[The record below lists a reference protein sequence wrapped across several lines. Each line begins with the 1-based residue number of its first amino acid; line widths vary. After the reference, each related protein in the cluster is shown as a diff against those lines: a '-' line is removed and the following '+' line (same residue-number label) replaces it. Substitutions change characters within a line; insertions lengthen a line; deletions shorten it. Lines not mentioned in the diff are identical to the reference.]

1 MEGFKGQP
9 KGETMSVDTIDA
21 FVNTTEDQ
29 PSAQP
34 CGSNAG
40 RFDNDLLLRL
50 LRCQSEVLGHIT
62 RKASTD
68 ATFAPI
74 FAAAQEQLSPLASS
88 IEIKSPRSGL
98 VYHLSHQGL
107 PKDLVRTSARRR
119 VEEGMSLGALCVA
132 EGQTILVSD
141 LRETA
146 KPLSDELCEQ
156 LLAVGIKSV
165 WALPVPDD
173 EGSVLGALTFYFDRV
188 FEVASEDWQVVEFM
202 ADMASHA
209 VIHRLSR
216 QAKKVADGRF
226 DVLADAIPG
235 VVYQRIVTPDNQ
247 IRYTY
252 ISDAA
257 EDLFGVPAQE
267 ILEDPNALFDCHGAG
282 YRENFRE
289 RLLEAS
295 RKLEI
300 WDVEATIS
308 ARDGSTKYTHAIA
321 KPLRQADG
329 TVVWNGVILDATR
342 IKEAE
347 MEAAAA
353 EARTRQA
360 IVENLNQGFVLFD
373 ADGKLVIA
381 NSKLKSYYPKLAEKL
396 EPGTD
401 LDDFRATECL
411 HGLTTGDDS
420 CQTCELTTA
429 GLEERQLPDGSWL
442 LVQTH
447 QAEGGETV
455 ILYTEISE
463 LKEREAA
470 LGRSNRELQD
480 FASVASHDLQEP
492 LRKIEAFGDR
502 LAKRCEAQLD
512 EQGQLYLERMLSAA
526 GRMRLLIND
535 LLTYSRVTTKGRP
548 FEPCDLASV
557 AKDVASDLQ
566 VRIEETAAVVEF
578 SDLPTID
585 ADVVQMRQLFQNV
598 ISNAIKYHK
607 EGVPPKVTVT
617 GGLQGDTGQSFCE
630 IRFQDNG
637 IGFEMRYADRIFS
650 IFQRLHG
657 NQEFEGTGIGLAT
670 CRKIVE
676 RHSGSIDVESV
687 VGEGSTFTIK
697 LPVVQTGEKTTTAAT
712 ENKPK

>member
-1 MEGFKGQP
+1 MEGLKGHP
-9 KGETMSVDTIDA
+9 EGSTMSADAIDA
-21 FVNTTEDQ
+21 LADTTPDQ
-29 PSAQP
+29 PAAQP
-34 CGSNAG
+34 QGKQSGS
-40 RFDNDLLLRL
+40 FDNDLLLRL

-68 ATFAPI
+68 STFAPI

-98 VYHLSHQGL
+98 VYHLSYKDL
-107 PKDLVRTSARRR
+107 PKELIQKSARRR

-132 EGQTILVSD
+132 EGQTILVPD
-141 LRETA
+141 LREA
-146 KPLSDELCEQ
+146 AEPLGEELRKQ
-156 LLAVGIKSV
+156 LLSVGIKAV

-188 FEVASEDWQVVEFM
+188 FEVSSEDWQVVEFM

-226 DVLADAIPG
+226 DMLADAIPG

-257 EDLFGVPAQE
+257 EDLFGVSPQE

-295 RKLEI
+295 RKLEM
-300 WDVEATIS
+300 WDVEATIAS
-308 ARDGSTKYTHAIA
+308 RDGSTKYTHAIA

-353 EARTRQA
+353 EARTRRA

-373 ADGKLVIA
+373 TEGKLIIA
-381 NSKLKSYYPKLAEKL
+381 NSKLRTYYPQLAEKL
-396 EPGTD
+396 EPGTA
-401 LDDFRATECL
+401 LNEFRETECML
-411 HGLTTGDDS
+411 GLTAAEEGIQS
-420 CQTCELTTA
+420 CDLNTA

-447 QAEGGETV
+447 EAEGGETV

-512 EQGQLYLERMLSAA
+512 DQGQLYLERMLSAA

-548 FEPCDLASV
+548 FEPCNLATV

-566 VRIEETAAVVEF
+566 VRIEETGATVDF
-578 SDLPTID
+578 SELPSID

-607 EGVPPKVTVT
+607 EGVPPEVRVSARVS
-617 GGLQGDTGQSFCE
+617 GDDGQAVCELQ
-630 IRFQDNG
+630 FQDNG

-676 RHSGSIDVESV
+676 RHSGAIEVESV
-687 VGEGSTFTIK
+687 VGEGSTFIIK
-697 LPVVQTGEKTTTAAT
+697 LPVNHVGERATSEAT

>member
-1 MEGFKGQP
+1 
-9 KGETMSVDTIDA
+9 MSTDTID
-21 FVNTTEDQ
+21 TSSD
-29 PSAQP
+29 
-34 CGSNAG
+34 GSFLQSPECSNDSKVG

-68 ATFAPI
+68 ATFSPI
-74 FAAAQEQLSPLASS
+74 FTAAQEQLSPFACG
-88 IEIKSPRSGL
+88 IEIQSPRSGL
-98 VYHLSHQGL
+98 VYHLAQQGL
-107 PKDLVRTSARRR
+107 PKSFVQQGARHPLKA
-119 VEEGMSLGALCVA
+119 GKSLGALCIA
-132 EGQTILVSD
+132 EGQTILVPNLKNSS
-141 LRETA
+141 
-146 KPLSDELCEQ
+146 KPLSDELRDQMLETEIQ
-156 LLAVGIKSV
+156 AM

-173 EGSVLGALTFYFDRV
+173 EGTVLGALTFYFDRP
-188 FEVASEDWQVVEFM
+188 FEVASEDWNVVEFM

-216 QAKKVADGRF
+216 QAKKVADSRF

-257 EDLFGVPAQE
+257 EDLFGVSARE
-267 ILEDPNALFDCHGAG
+267 ILEDPNALFDCHGEG

-300 WDVEATIS
+300 WDVEATIA
-308 ARDGSTKYTHAIA
+308 ARDGTTKFTHAIA
-321 KPLRQADG
+321 KPLKQADG

-373 ADGKLVIA
+373 AEDRLIIA
-381 NSKLKSYYPKLAEKL
+381 NSKLRSYYPDLIAKSH
-396 EPGTD
+396 PGTS
-401 LDDFRATECL
+401 LEDFLAAEHAACC
-411 HGLTTGDDS
+411 GDDENCS
-420 CQTCELTTA
+420 TA
-429 GLEERQLPDGSWL
+429 IGESLSGVEERSLPDGSWL

-447 QAEGGETV
+447 KAEGGETV

-502 LAKRCEAQLD
+502 LASRCEEQLD

-548 FEPCDLASV
+548 FEPCNLDTI
-557 AKDVASDLQ
+557 AKEVVSDLQ
-566 VRIEETAAVVEF
+566 VRIEETGAAIDLA
-578 SDLPTID
+578 SLPTID
-585 ADVVQMRQLFQNV
+585 ADLVQMRQLFQNI
-598 ISNAIKYHK
+598 ISNSLKYHK
-607 EGVPPKVTVT
+607 EGVPPKITIGGTV
-617 GGLQGDTGQSFCE
+617 GDKESRSYCALQFA
-630 IRFQDNG
+630 DNG

-676 RHSGSIDVESV
+676 RHGGLIEVDSV
-687 VGEGSTFTIK
+687 VGEGSTFTVK
-697 LPVVQTGEKTTTAAT
+697 LPVVQRSETTKSDKMEK
-712 ENKPK
+712 KPL

>member
-1 MEGFKGQP
+1 MEGLKGHLE
-9 KGETMSVDTIDA
+9 GGSMSTDTIDA
-21 FVNTTEDQ
+21 IADSTVDQ
-29 PSAQP
+29 LGAQAH
-34 CGSNAG
+34 GEKTG

-50 LRCQSEVLGHIT
+50 LRCQSEVLGQIT

-68 ATFAPI
+68 STFAPI

-98 VYHLSHQGL
+98 VYHLSQQGL
-107 PKDLVRTSARRR
+107 PKELVQKSARRR

-132 EGQTILVSD
+132 EGQTILVPD
-141 LRETA
+141 LNEEA
-146 KPLSDELCEQ
+146 KPLGEELRKQ
-156 LLAVGIKSV
+156 LLAVGIKAV

-226 DVLADAIPG
+226 DVLADTIPG

-257 EDLFGVPAQE
+257 EDLFGVSAQE

-295 RKLEI
+295 RKLEM
-300 WDVEATIS
+300 WDVEATIA

-373 ADGKLVIA
+373 AEGKLVIA
-381 NSKLKSYYPKLAEKL
+381 NSKLRSYYPQLVEKL
-396 EPGTD
+396 EPGTA
-401 LDDFRATECL
+401 LNEFRETECL
-411 HGLTTGDDS
+411 LGLSVGEDG
-420 CQTCELTTA
+420 CEACELNTA
-429 GLEERQLPDGSWL
+429 GHEERRLPDGSWL
-442 LVQTH
+442 LVQSH
-447 QAEGGETV
+447 EADGGETV

-512 EQGQLYLERMLSAA
+512 DQGQLYLERMLSAA

-548 FEPCDLASV
+548 FEPCDLAAV
-557 AKDVASDLQ
+557 AKDVVSDLQ
-566 VRIEETAAVVEF
+566 VRIEETNAKVEF
-578 SDLPTID
+578 TDLPTID

-607 EGVPPKVTVT
+607 DGVPPAVNIKGVVT
-617 GGLQGDTGQSFCE
+617 GDDDQATCE
-630 IRFQDNG
+630 IEFQDNG

-676 RHSGSIDVESV
+676 RHSGAIDVESV

-697 LPVVQTGEKTTTAAT
+697 LPVSQIAEKTTGETT

>member
-1 MEGFKGQP
+1 MEGLKGHLE
-9 KGETMSVDTIDA
+9 GESMSSDTIDA
-21 FVNTTEDQ
+21 LAQTTPDQ
-29 PSAQP
+29 PDIKSGS
-34 CGSNAG
+34 CGPG

-50 LRCQSEVLGHIT
+50 LRCQNEVLGLIT

-74 FAAAQEQLSPLASS
+74 FTAAQEQLSPLASS

-98 VYHLSHQGL
+98 VYHLSYQNL
-107 PKDLVRTSARRR
+107 PKELVQKSARRR

-132 EGQTILVSD
+132 EGQTILVPD
-141 LRETA
+141 LRQEA
-146 KPLSDELCEQ
+146 KPLNEELRKQ
-156 LLAVGIKSV
+156 LLSVGIEAV

-173 EGSVLGALTFYFDRV
+173 EGSVLGALTFYFDRT
-188 FEVASEDWQVVEFM
+188 FEVASEDWQVVEFL

-226 DVLADAIPG
+226 DMLADTIPG
-235 VVYQRIVTPDNQ
+235 VVYQRVVTPDNQ

-257 EDLFGVPAQE
+257 EDLFGVSPQE

-300 WDVEATIS
+300 WDVEATIAS
-308 ARDGSTKYTHAIA
+308 RDGSTKYTHAIA

-347 MEAAAA
+347 LEAAAA
-353 EARTRQA
+353 EARTRRA

-373 ADGKLVIA
+373 AAGKLTIA
-381 NSKLKSYYPKLAEKL
+381 NSKLRSYYPQLAEKL

-401 LDDFRATECL
+401 LNDFRETECL
-411 HGLTTGDDS
+411 LGLTAGADGCES
-420 CQTCELTTA
+420 CEMNTA
-429 GLEERQLPDGSWL
+429 GQEERKLPDGSWL
-442 LVQTH
+442 LVQSH
-447 QAEGGETV
+447 KAEGGETV

-512 EQGQLYLERMLSAA
+512 DQGQLYLERMLSAA

-548 FEPCDLASV
+548 FEPCDLAKV
-557 AKDVASDLQ
+557 ATDVVSDLQ
-566 VRIEETAAVVEF
+566 VRIEETGATIEVGE
-578 SDLPTID
+578 LPTID
-585 ADVVQMRQLFQNV
+585 ADMVQMRQLFQNI

-607 EGVPPKVTVT
+607 EDVPPVVKIDTVVN
-617 GGLQGDTGQSFCE
+617 GDDGRSTCS

-676 RHSGSIDVESV
+676 RHSGAIDVESA

-697 LPVVQTGEKTTTAAT
+697 LPVKQAGEKTTSEAT
-712 ENKPK
+712 ENTPK